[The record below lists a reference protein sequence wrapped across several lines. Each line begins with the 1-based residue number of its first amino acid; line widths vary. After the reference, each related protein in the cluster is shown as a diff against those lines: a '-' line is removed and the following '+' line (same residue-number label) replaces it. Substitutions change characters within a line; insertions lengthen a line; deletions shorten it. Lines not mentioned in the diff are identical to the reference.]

1 MNFLNKNNSEK
12 KYHLKLETLIDTMKN
27 TGFLTDSRVE
37 SAIRK
42 VPRHNFVPESLK
54 DQAYENTPI
63 PIIEKQTISQPSVV
77 SRMTEWLDLKE
88 GQKVLEIGS
97 GSGWQC
103 AILANIVGNGKI
115 FTVERHAK
123 LASFAKKN
131 LEKLGI
137 KNVTIIHGDGSLGLP
152 EESPFDRIMI
162 TAACK
167 KVPDILLHQLA
178 LDGLLIA
185 PVGDDIQSLVLL
197 KKTIEGFVEMKNQK
211 GYVFVPLV

>member
-1 MNFLNKNNSEK
+1 MKFLNNNSEK
-12 KYHLKLETLIDTMKN
+12 KYQLKLEALIDIMKN
-27 TGFLTDSRVE
+27 TGFLTDAKVE
-37 SAIRK
+37 SAIRQI
-42 VPRHNFVPESLK
+42 PRHNFIPESLK
-54 DQAYENTPI
+54 HRAYENAPLSLMK
-63 PIIEKQTISQPSVV
+63 KQTISQPSVV

-97 GSGWQC
+97 GSGWQS

-123 LASFAKKN
+123 LASFAKNN

-137 KNVTIIHGDGSLGLP
+137 KNVKIIHGDGILGLP

-167 KVPDILLHQLA
+167 KVPDALLDQLA

-185 PVGDDIQSLVLL
+185 PVGEDIQSLILL
-197 KKTIEGFVEMKNQK
+197 KKTPKGIVEIKNQK
-211 GYVFVPLV
+211 GYVFVPLL

>member
-1 MNFLNKNNSEK
+1 MDLDA
-12 KYHLKLETLIDTMKN
+12 LIDIMKN

-37 SAIRK
+37 SAFRE

-54 DQAYENTPI
+54 NRAYENEPI
-63 PIIEKQTISQPSVV
+63 HLMKRQTISQPSVV

-97 GSGWQC
+97 GSGWQS
-103 AILANIVGNGKI
+103 AILAKIVGNGKI
-115 FTVERHAK
+115 FTVERHSK

-131 LEKLGI
+131 LERLGI
-137 KNVTIIHGDGSLGLP
+137 KNVKIILGDGRSGLI

-167 KVPDILLHQLA
+167 EVPPALLDQLS
-178 LDGLLIA
+178 LGGLLIA
-185 PVGDDIQSLVLL
+185 PVGENIQSLILL
-197 KKTIEGFVEMKNQK
+197 KKTPEGIVEIKNQK

>member
-1 MNFLNKNNSEK
+1 LDLDS
-12 KYHLKLETLIDTMKN
+12 LIDNMKN
-27 TGFLTDSRVE
+27 TGFLTDSKIE

-54 DQAYENTPI
+54 NRAYENEPI
-63 PIIEKQTISQPSVV
+63 HLMKRQTISQPSVV

-97 GSGWQC
+97 GSGWQS
-103 AILANIVGNGKI
+103 AILAKLVGNGKI
-115 FTVERHAK
+115 FTVERHSK

-137 KNVTIIHGDGSLGLP
+137 KNVKIILGDGRLGLI

-162 TAACK
+162 TAACRE
-167 KVPDILLHQLA
+167 VPPALLDQLS
-178 LDGLLIA
+178 LGGLLIA
-185 PVGDDIQSLVLL
+185 PIGENIQSLILL
-197 KKTIEGFVEMKNQK
+197 RKTPEGIVEIKNQK

>member
-12 KYHLKLETLIDTMKN
+12 KYQIKLDTLIDTMKN
-27 TGFLTDSRVE
+27 SGFLTDSKVE

-42 VPRHNFVPESLK
+42 APRHNFVPESLK

-97 GSGWQC
+97 GSGWQS

-152 EESPFDRIMI
+152 EKSPFDRIMI

-185 PVGDDIQSLVLL
+185 PVGGDIQSLILL
-197 KKTIEGFVEMKNQK
+197 RKTIEGFVEIKNQK
-211 GYVFVPLV
+211 GYVFVPLL

>member
-1 MNFLNKNNSEK
+1 MRFLNNNSEK
-12 KYHLKLETLIDTMKN
+12 NYQLKLEALIDIMKK
-27 TGFLTDSRVE
+27 TGFLTDTKVE
-37 SAIRK
+37 SAIRQI
-42 VPRHNFVPESLK
+42 PRHNFIPESLK
-54 DQAYENTPI
+54 HRAYENAPLSLMK
-63 PIIEKQTISQPSVV
+63 KQTISQQSVV

-97 GSGWQC
+97 GSGWQS

-115 FTVERHAK
+115 YTVERHAK
-123 LASFAKKN
+123 IASFAKNN

-137 KNVTIIHGDGSLGLP
+137 ENVEIIHGDGSLGLP

-167 KVPDILLHQLA
+167 KVPDALLDQLA

-185 PVGDDIQSLVLL
+185 PVGEDIQSLILL
-197 KKTIEGFVEMKNQK
+197 KKTPKGIVEIKNQK
-211 GYVFVPLV
+211 GYVFVPLL

>member
-1 MNFLNKNNSEK
+1 MNNNSEK
-12 KYHLKLETLIDTMKN
+12 NYQLKLEALIDIMKN
-27 TGFLTDSRVE
+27 TGFLTNAKVE
-37 SAIRK
+37 SAIRQI
-42 VPRHNFVPESLK
+42 PRHNFIPESLK
-54 DQAYENTPI
+54 HRAYENSPLSLMK
-63 PIIEKQTISQPSVV
+63 KQTISQPSVV

-97 GSGWQC
+97 GSGWQS
-103 AILANIVGNGKI
+103 AILAKIVDSGKI

-137 KNVTIIHGDGSLGLP
+137 KNVKIIHCDGILGLP
-152 EESPFDRIMI
+152 EESPFDRIII

-167 KVPDILLHQLA
+167 KVPDALLDQLA

-185 PVGDDIQSLVLL
+185 PVGEDIQSLILL
-197 KKTIEGFVEMKNQK
+197 KKTPKGIVEIKNQK
-211 GYVFVPLV
+211 GYVFVPLL

>member
-1 MNFLNKNNSEK
+1 MNFSKKNNTEK
-12 KYHLKLETLIDTMKN
+12 KYQLKLDALIDTMKN
-27 TGFLTDSRVE
+27 TGFLTDNRVE
-37 SAIRK
+37 SAIQK

-54 DQAYENTPI
+54 NRAYENSPL

-97 GSGWQC
+97 GSGWQS

-123 LASFAKKN
+123 LANFAKKN

-137 KNVTIIHGDGSLGLP
+137 KNVTIIHGDGNLGLP

-167 KVPDILLHQLA
+167 KIPNILLHQLS

-185 PVGDDIQSLVLL
+185 PVGDDIQSLILL
-197 KKTIEGFVEMKNQK
+197 KKTSKGFVEIKNQK
-211 GYVFVPLV
+211 GYVFVPLL

>member
-1 MNFLNKNNSEK
+1 MNFSKKNNAEK
-12 KYHLKLETLIDTMKN
+12 KYQLKLDALIDTMKN
-27 TGFLTDSRVE
+27 TGFLTDNRVE
-37 SAIRK
+37 SAIQK
-42 VPRHNFVPESLK
+42 IPRHNFVPESLK
-54 DQAYENTPI
+54 NQAYENSPL

-97 GSGWQC
+97 GSGWQS

-137 KNVTIIHGDGSLGLP
+137 KNVTIIHGDGNLGLP

-167 KVPDILLHQLA
+167 KIPDALLHQLS

-185 PVGDDIQSLVLL
+185 PVGDDIQSLILL
-197 KKTIEGFVEMKNQK
+197 KKTSKGFVEIKNQK
-211 GYVFVPLV
+211 GYVFVPLL

>member
-1 MNFLNKNNSEK
+1 MKFLNKNSENN
-12 KYHLKLETLIDTMKN
+12 YQLKLDVLIEMMKN
-27 TGFLTDSRVE
+27 TGFLTDAKVE
-37 SAIRK
+37 SAIRQI
-42 VPRHNFVPESLK
+42 PRHNFIPESLK
-54 DQAYENTPI
+54 HRAYENSPLSLMK
-63 PIIEKQTISQPSVV
+63 KQTISQPSVV

-97 GSGWQC
+97 GSGWQS
-103 AILANIVGNGKI
+103 AILAKIVDSGKI

-137 KNVTIIHGDGSLGLP
+137 KNVKIIHGDGSLGIP
-152 EESPFDRIMI
+152 EESPFDRIII

-167 KVPDILLHQLA
+167 KVPDALLDQLA

-185 PVGDDIQSLVLL
+185 PVGEDIQSLILL
-197 KKTIEGFVEMKNQK
+197 KKTPKGIVEIKNQK
-211 GYVFVPLV
+211 GYVFVPLL

>member
-12 KYHLKLETLIDTMKN
+12 KHQLKLDVLIDTMKN

-54 DQAYENTPI
+54 NQAYENTPI

-97 GSGWQC
+97 GSGWQS
-103 AILANIVGNGKI
+103 AILANLVGNGKI
-115 FTVERHAK
+115 FTIERHAK

-137 KNVTIIHGDGSLGLP
+137 KNVTIIHGDGNLGLP

-167 KVPDILLHQLA
+167 KIPDILLNQLS

-185 PVGDDIQSLVLL
+185 PVGDDIQSLILL
-197 KKTIEGFVEMKNQK
+197 KKTIKGFVEIKNQK
-211 GYVFVPLV
+211 GYVFVPLL